1 MKFVYSYSHKLH
13 YPQTEYHRGEMVT
26 PFEKPERVDLIIRHL
41 DEVGF
46 TSIQCDESWNS
57 EPVLKV
63 HSADYMQFLE
73 TAWQEWLAAGF
84 KGDLMAGNFPV
95 RRMQQRCPKHIDG
108 KAGFYS
114 SGNDT
119 SINDGTWEAA
129 KASCMAAQQAQKVVA
144 TGDAACLA

>member
-1 MKFVYSYSHKLH
+1 M
-13 YPQTEYHRGEMVT
+13 
-26 PFEKPERVDLIIRHL
+26 RHL

-46 TSIQCDESWNS
+46 TGIQYFGSWDS
-57 EPVLKV
+57 GPVLKV
-63 HSADYMQFLE
+63 HSADYLLFLE

-108 KAGFYS
+108 KAGFFS

-119 SINDGTWEAA
+119 SINDGTLEAA
-129 KASCMAAQQAQKVVA
+129 KASCMVAQQA
-144 TGDAACLA
+144 

>member
-1 MKFVYSYSHKLH
+1 
-13 YPQTEYHRGEMVT
+13 MVT
-26 PFEKPERVDLIIRHL
+26 PFEKPERIDLIIRHL

-46 TSIQCDESWNS
+46 TGIQCDELWNS

-63 HSADYMQFLE
+63 HSADYLQFLE

-129 KASCMAAQQAQKVVA
+129 RPPAWLLNKLKKSLQPEMQRAWHCAGHPAIMLVKISSEGIAS
-144 TGDAACLA
+144 